1 MRKLL
6 LMFMVIVFL
15 AGCANN
21 NESIDKLK
29 LENYAYIYQTI
40 TDNDTFDTVAD
51 HFDMQVVMS
60 LIGDNE
66 YRYDI
71 IIDNPQVAMYD
82 IKMMAVENN
91 IDYSLADKMMP
102 SIGIFDDEEYNMVP
116 YQVETDLG
124 FVKGMV
130 ISGTTNAPV
139 INLKIRIT
147 WKDYTKVEETKN
159 YFNLTVDYF
168 SQNAIYDN
176 SSIPSFSITQNS
188 ETKNN
193 TDDIVT
199 E

>member
-6 LMFMVIVFL
+6 LMFMMIVFL

-168 SQNAIYDN
+168 SQNATYDN
-176 SSIPSFSITQNS
+176 SSIPSFSITQNA
-188 ETKNN
+188 ETKSS
-193 TDDIVT
+193 TDIVT

>member
-6 LMFMVIVFL
+6 LMVMMIVFL
-15 AGCANN
+15 VGCANN

-124 FVKGMV
+124 FVKGMI

-168 SQNAIYDN
+168 SQNATYDN

-188 ETKNN
+188 ETKNS
-193 TDDIVT
+193 TDIVT

>member
-130 ISGTTNAPV
+130 ISGTANAPV

>member
-188 ETKNN
+188 KQK
-193 TDDIVT
+193 IIQMI
-199 E
+199 

>member
-6 LMFMVIVFL
+6 LMFMIIVFL
-15 AGCANN
+15 VGCANN

-91 IDYSLADKMMP
+91 TDYSLADKMMP

-116 YQVETDLG
+116 YQVQTDLG

-147 WKDYTKVEETKN
+147 WKDYTKVVETKD

-168 SQNAIYDN
+168 SQNATYDN

-188 ETKNN
+188 EAKNN
-193 TDDIVT
+193 TDTVT

>member
-116 YQVETDLG
+116 YQVETSLG

-168 SQNAIYDN
+168 SQNATYDN

-188 ETKNN
+188 ETKNS
-193 TDDIVT
+193 TDIVT

>member
-91 IDYSLADKMMP
+91 MDYSLADKMMP

-116 YQVETDLG
+116 YQVETSLG

-130 ISGTTNAPV
+130 ISGTTNAQV

-168 SQNAIYDN
+168 SQNATYDN

-188 ETKNN
+188 ETKNS
-193 TDDIVT
+193 TDIVT

>member
-6 LMFMVIVFL
+6 LMFMMIVFL

-116 YQVETDLG
+116 YQVETSLG

-168 SQNAIYDN
+168 SQNATYDN

-188 ETKNN
+188 ETKNS
-193 TDDIVT
+193 TDIVT

>member
-6 LMFMVIVFL
+6 LMFMMIVFL

-91 IDYSLADKMMP
+91 MDYSLADKMMP

-116 YQVETDLG
+116 YQVETSLG

-168 SQNAIYDN
+168 SQNATYDN

-188 ETKNN
+188 ETKNS
-193 TDDIVT
+193 TDIVT

>member
-91 IDYSLADKMMP
+91 MDYSLADKMMP

-116 YQVETDLG
+116 YQVETSLG

-168 SQNAIYDN
+168 SQNATYDN

-188 ETKNN
+188 ETKNS
-193 TDDIVT
+193 TDIVT

>member
-6 LMFMVIVFL
+6 LMFMMIVFL
-15 AGCANN
+15 AGCANKS
-21 NESIDKLK
+21 ESIDKLK

-40 TDNDTFDTVAD
+40 TDNDTFNTVAD

-102 SIGIFDDEEYNMVP
+102 SIGIFDEEEYNMVP
-116 YQVETDLG
+116 YQIETSLG
-124 FVKGMV
+124 FVKGMI

-168 SQNAIYDN
+168 SQNATYDN

-188 ETKNN
+188 ETKNS
-193 TDDIVT
+193 TDIVT

>member
-159 YFNLTVDYF
+159 YFILTVDYF

>member
-6 LMFMVIVFL
+6 LMFMMIVFL
-15 AGCANN
+15 VGCANN

-91 IDYSLADKMMP
+91 MDYSLADKMMP

-116 YQVETDLG
+116 YQVETSLG

-168 SQNAIYDN
+168 SQNATYDN

-188 ETKNN
+188 ETKNS
-193 TDDIVT
+193 TDIVT